1 MRALP
6 HAATLQYGFICSKQT
21 LAVYLMFVDDSGSTR
36 PHRAGARERGTVHVL
51 GSMIVHEHD
60 LHNARLAI
68 NDAKRDLFAGSDP
81 GGWELHAYD
90 VWNNRGDFSGED
102 RSRNLAK
109 KKEVFSRAVEGIVR
123 SGATL
128 ASVVVWKSRLPGGLG
143 STRIRA
149 LAWRLL
155 VERFEA
161 YLGAGGGVDLGT
173 VISDESNPATEGD
186 QEGAPGTGGED
197 RAPQERAQPGRRVRG
212 LQGFAQRAAHTG
224 RRI

>member
-1 MRALP
+1 M
-6 HAATLQYGFICSKQT
+6 
-21 LAVYLMFVDDSGSTR
+21 YLMFVDDSGSTR

-51 GSMIVHEHD
+51 GGMIVHEHD

-90 VWNNRGDFSGED
+90 AWNNRGDFSGED
-102 RSRNLAK
+102 RSLNLAK

-173 VISDESNPATEGD
+173 VISDESNPATEAEIKRAL
-186 QEGAPGTGGED
+186 QEPEARIGRHKSGRSLVVECAAFKDSRSEPLIREDAFEVGAERKHCPG
-197 RAPQERAQPGRRVRG
+197 A
-212 LQGFAQRAAHTG
+212 
-224 RRI
+224 